1 MRTSGWF
8 ESAAQDLRYA
18 MRGLIGSPSFTA
30 VALVTLSLGM
40 AATTAIFSTVNATLL
55 RPLPYPRSNDLVD
68 VRTRLVDGRV
78 TTGLVSPAELELLK
92 KMPSHVERASGF
104 FNPFEASL
112 MRDDGT
118 PVRVMLAGTAEGF
131 FDVLGLPMTAG
142 RGFTLEELT
151 PAGRDAP
158 FLLVISHPA
167 WVRVYGSDPARSEE
181 RRVGDE

>member
-1 MRTSGWF
+1 MGASVWF
-8 ESAAQDLRYA
+8 ESASQDLRYA
-18 MRGLIGSPSFTA
+18 LRGLIGSPTFTT
-30 VALVTLSLGM
+30 VALITLALGI

-55 RPLPYPRSNDLVD
+55 RPLPYPGSHELVD
-68 VRTRLVDGRV
+68 IRTRLVDGRV

-92 KMPSHVERASGF
+92 RMPAHVERVSGY

-118 PVRVMLAGTAEGF
+118 PVSVMLAGTAEGF
-131 FDVLGLPMTAG
+131 FDVLGFPMTAG
-142 RGFTLEELT
+142 RGFTREELT